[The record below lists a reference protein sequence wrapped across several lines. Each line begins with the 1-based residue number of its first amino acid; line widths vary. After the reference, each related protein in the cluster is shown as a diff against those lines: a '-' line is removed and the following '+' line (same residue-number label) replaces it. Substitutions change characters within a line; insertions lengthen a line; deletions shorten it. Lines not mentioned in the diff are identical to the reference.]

1 MRGGNQLRRQL
12 QGQNQPLHQAELV
25 FQKLVLL
32 LVAFGITL
40 PACSRQVGSQSDSK
54 TAQSLPPTVAKVEG
68 HSISTKLYT
77 MYLKNGREA
86 MELDENTEEGRR
98 KLDQLREGI
107 VSELVDRTLIAQ
119 ESKRR
124 GLHIAAEKLK
134 EAEQRAI
141 AELGGP
147 QRYESYLAEHG
158 LNRDEY
164 REVITQQLY
173 GDLMR
178 TELTRDLT
186 VSEAEIKSYY
196 DAHRQNS
203 NFQLPELV
211 TAAHILIAGRPN
223 VIEKQIQQEKG
234 LTGEAL
240 TAAVRD
246 EMRWRRQVAEEL
258 RQKAIKGAD
267 FSALARQWSEDPGT
281 RERGGDL
288 GSFPRNSHSAA
299 FDEAAF
305 ALKPGRISPVVQTEY
320 GFHVIKVSNR
330 QAARTQTLNEATPEI
345 RKRLLAER
353 EAKRLSEWLKE
364 TRRKASIRISEP
376 FRFGALKNEFPAL

>member
-1 MRGGNQLRRQL
+1 
-12 QGQNQPLHQAELV
+12 
-25 FQKLVLL
+25 
-32 LVAFGITL
+32 
-40 PACSRQVGSQSDSK
+40 
-54 TAQSLPPTVAKVEG
+54 
-68 HSISTKLYT
+68 

-107 VSELVDRTLIAQ
+107 VSELIDRTLIAQ

-124 GLHIAAEKLK
+124 GLNINAERLK

-147 QRYESYLAEHG
+147 QRYASYLAEHG
-158 LNRDEY
+158 LSHDEY
-164 REVITQQLY
+164 REVITQQLS

-186 VSEAEIKSYY
+186 VSETDIKSYY
-196 DAHRQNS
+196 DAHRQDA

-211 TAAHILIAGRPN
+211 TAAHILISARAN
-223 VIEKQIQQEKG
+223 TIQKQIEQEKG
-234 LTGEAL
+234 LKGETL
-240 TAAVRD
+240 TAAVRE
-246 EMRWRRQVAEEL
+246 EMKRRRELAEEL
-258 RQKAIKGAD
+258 RQKAVKGTD

-288 GSFPRNSHSAA
+288 GSFPRNSHSPA

-305 ALKPGRISPVVQTEY
+305 ALKPGGISPVVQTEF
-320 GFHVIKVSNR
+320 GFHVIRVSAR
-330 QAARTQTLNEATPEI
+330 QAARTQTLNEASPEI
-345 RKRLLAER
+345 RKRLFAER

-376 FRFGALKNEFPAL
+376 FRFGALKTEFPAL

>member
-1 MRGGNQLRRQL
+1 MRGRNQLRRQL

-178 TELTRDLT
+178 T
-186 VSEAEIKSYY
+186 
-196 DAHRQNS
+196 
-203 NFQLPELV
+203 
-211 TAAHILIAGRPN
+211 
-223 VIEKQIQQEKG
+223 
-234 LTGEAL
+234 
-240 TAAVRD
+240 
-246 EMRWRRQVAEEL
+246 
-258 RQKAIKGAD
+258 
-267 FSALARQWSEDPGT
+267 
-281 RERGGDL
+281 
-288 GSFPRNSHSAA
+288 
-299 FDEAAF
+299 
-305 ALKPGRISPVVQTEY
+305 
-320 GFHVIKVSNR
+320 
-330 QAARTQTLNEATPEI
+330 
-345 RKRLLAER
+345 
-353 EAKRLSEWLKE
+353 
-364 TRRKASIRISEP
+364 
-376 FRFGALKNEFPAL
+376 